1 MTNELPLMDAELIGF
16 ETSVYTVPYVKYC
29 ESSMMVGVA
38 LEIVV
43 DMLDAVE
50 FVKNGVAGGGSSL
63 IWTVKDFVDVPAVL
77 IPLITMLYEAP
88 LYAPMIDNVELVV
101 ELVAVLVVTSSEAE
115 LWGLEVSVYDEVY
128 IQYRLRSTITGVVD
142 VRAGRIRVAAP
153 ISIGSGGV
161 SVMIMD
167 NVSIDVP
174 VIFVADTRTSYV
186 TSRKAP

>member
-1 MTNELPLMDAELIGF
+1 
-16 ETSVYTVPYVKYC
+16 
-29 ESSMMVGVA
+29 
-38 LEIVV
+38 
-43 DMLDAVE
+43 
-50 FVKNGVAGGGSSL
+50 
-63 IWTVKDFVDVPAVL
+63 
-77 IPLITMLYEAP
+77 MLYEAP